1 MWVFV
6 YSRARIRTRHCKVN
20 INIRHTEMTVS
31 KFTRQHIFRPEWGIF
46 NDELLTKITHPLN
59 HHPLSY
65 MLIFSKKEVT
75 ILQH

>member
-1 MWVFV
+1 
-6 YSRARIRTRHCKVN
+6 
-20 INIRHTEMTVS
+20 MTVS

-59 HHPLSY
+59 HHPLSH
-65 MLIFSKKEVT
+65 MLIFSKKEVA

>member
-1 MWVFV
+1 
-6 YSRARIRTRHCKVN
+6 
-20 INIRHTEMTVS
+20 MTLS

-46 NDELLTKITHPLN
+46 NDELLTKITHPFN

-65 MLIFSKKEVT
+65 MLIFSKKEVV